1 MVDTAVFVLEC
12 LGAIAF
18 TLSGIIVSIERRV
31 DPIGTF
37 VISFT
42 TAFGGGIIRDLL
54 IGVVPPSVFCNPS
67 TRLEALIAMI
77 VGMIFYIFAF
87 FKKTAPLIIKMKN
100 DIALNIIDAVGL
112 SVFCI
117 SGVKTA
123 IAACG
128 GGNILLLIVAGSISG
143 CGGSILRDIFTDSIP
158 TVFRKHVYILPSII
172 GSSAYVLLYTR
183 VPQLVAMMAGIAI
196 IITIRV
202 LAIVYKWNL
211 PIPREEKDRSA
222 K

>member
-1 MVDTAVFVLEC
+1 MVDTVVFVLEC

-18 TLSGIIVSIERRV
+18 TLSGIIISIERRV

-54 IGVVPPSVFCNPS
+54 IGVVPPSVFCNPL
-67 TRLEALIAMI
+67 TRLEALIAII

-87 FKKTAPLIIKMKN
+87 FKKTAPFIIGMKN
-100 DIALNIIDAVGL
+100 DITLNIIDAVGL

-123 IAACG
+123 ITACG
-128 GGNILLLIVAGSISG
+128 GENILLLIVAGSITG
-143 CGGSILRDIFTDSIP
+143 FGGSVMRDIFTDRIP
-158 TVFRKHVYILPSII
+158 TVFCKHVYILPSII
-172 GSSAYVLLYTR
+172 GSTAYVLLCTR
-183 VPQLVAMMAGIAI
+183 VPQLVAMTVGIVI

-211 PIPREEKDRSA
+211 PIPRDEKDRSA

>member
-1 MVDTAVFVLEC
+1 
-12 LGAIAF
+12 
-18 TLSGIIVSIERRV
+18 
-31 DPIGTF
+31 
-37 VISFT
+37 
-42 TAFGGGIIRDLL
+42 
-54 IGVVPPSVFCNPS
+54 
-67 TRLEALIAMI
+67 
-77 VGMIFYIFAF
+77 
-87 FKKTAPLIIKMKN
+87 MKN
-100 DIALNIIDAVGL
+100 DITLNIIDAVGL

-172 GSSAYVLLYTR
+172 GSAAYVLLYTR